1 MNNLTLAGFVRPVA
15 SWKTGRYL
23 REYLTFSKT
32 FLQVLLVGNTR
43 ESEGPCSSAGVQGAG
58 PLASAERAASPSAE
72 GWREVR
78 REEGNASQC
87 MVPFLS
93 LRIRKLQRRPQHATL
108 EPEFVH

>member
-58 PLASAERAASPSAE
+58 PLASAERANSPSAE
-72 GWREVR
+72 GGREFQ
-78 REEGNASQC
+78 REGGNASQC
-87 MVPFLS
+87 MVPSLS
-93 LRIRKLQRRPQHATL
+93 LRVRRPLLRLQLAT
-108 EPEFVH
+108 PEWRVVH